1 MELGTNLGKSVK
13 KNHPIRV
20 RLRTILLAVNLTILI
35 LPLCSIYFLKIYENE
50 LIRQTES
57 ELIAQG
63 AFVAASYRLKIKQ
76 LIGEDGVESYG
87 LHVGK
92 IHNDKE
98 YYHPIPAS
106 LDLSKDEVLPP
117 RPEPIASTQLAD
129 AVGVAAG
136 SQIMPTI
143 KNATQITMTGIRVM
157 DFQGIVV
164 ASSREELGMSYG
176 HLPEVTL
183 ALKGGNSSLLR
194 ARVSDEDPP
203 FASIS
208 RKTRIRVSVTLP
220 IIEEGQV
227 IGVVLL
233 SRSPRNML
241 KALYGKRFVVL
252 AALIFLLLT
261 ALALA
266 LIISFTVTRPIGA
279 LARQAR
285 EIAEGGRKNFSRIER
300 PITEEVAS
308 LVESFAHMAETVE
321 HRSEYIR
328 NFAAQVS
335 HEFKT
340 PLTSIQGSI
349 ELLHEHMEEMPPD
362 QREKFLQN
370 ILQDTVRLNRL
381 VKRLLE
387 LARAD
392 VISPSE
398 ETADFFSMV
407 KTLAERYKDYG
418 FSVNLSRGDV
428 DEAVVKIAPE
438 SLETILSNLFDNSR
452 QHGANQITI
461 TMKENKS
468 DKGEVEILEITLSDN
483 GEGIS
488 PTNAEKIFAPF
499 FTTNREKGGTGLGL
513 GIVRSLIEAHRGK
526 INYVSGVDGAVFKI
540 SLPAKIDAK
549 IIS

>member
-1 MELGTNLGKSVK
+1 MGLAINSEKSVK
-13 KNHPIRV
+13 KSQPIRI
-20 RLRTILLAVNLTILI
+20 RLRTILLAVNFTILI

-63 AFVAASYRLKIKQ
+63 SFVSASYRLEVKKLLGGQ
-76 LIGEDGVESYG
+76 GLENYG
-87 LHVGK
+87 IHVGK
-92 IHNDKE
+92 IHDDNE

-106 LDLSKDEVLPP
+106 LDLAKDEVLPP
-117 RPEPIASTQLAD
+117 RPDPIASSRPANS
-129 AVGVAAG
+129 VGEAAG
-136 SQIMPTI
+136 RQIISTI
-143 KNATQITMTGIRVM
+143 KSATKITMTGIRVM

-164 ASSREELGMSYG
+164 ATSREELGMSYA
-176 HLPEVTL
+176 HLPEVNL
-183 ALKGGNSSLLR
+183 ALKGKNSSLLR
-194 ARVSDEDPP
+194 ARLSDEDPP

-279 LARQAR
+279 LAKQAR
-285 EIAEGGRKNFSRIER
+285 EIAQGGRKNFSPIER
-300 PITEEVAS
+300 PVTEEVAS
-308 LVESFAHMAETVE
+308 LAESFSNMAETVE

-349 ELLHEHMEEMPPD
+349 ELLHEHIDEMPPD

-370 ILQDTVRLNRL
+370 ILHDTDRLNRL

-398 ETADFFSMV
+398 ETADFIHIV
-407 KTLAERYKDYG
+407 NTLVERYKDYG
-418 FSVNLSRGDV
+418 FNVNLSLGDIK
-428 DEAVVKIAPE
+428 EAIVKMAPE
-438 SLETILSNLFDNSR
+438 SLETVLSNLFDNSR
-452 QHGANQITI
+452 QHGADQVIITI
-461 TMKENKS
+461 KKNQPTNGTV
-468 DKGEVEILEITLSDN
+468 DFLEIILSDN

-488 PTNAEKIFAPF
+488 STNAEKIFAPF
-499 FTTNREKGGTGLGL
+499 FTTNRDKGGTGLGL
-513 GIVRSLIEAHRGK
+513 GIVRSLLEAHKGE
-526 INYVSGVDGAVFKI
+526 IDYEPGVDGAVFRI
-540 SLPAKIDAK
+540 ILPANFDVGNDR
-549 IIS
+549 

>member
-13 KNHPIRV
+13 KKHPFRV

-63 AFVAASYRLKIKQ
+63 SFVSASYRLKIKQ
-76 LIGEDGVESYG
+76 ILGKDGVGGYG
-87 LHVGK
+87 LHIGK
-92 IHNDKE
+92 VHDDKE

-117 RPEPIASTQLAD
+117 RPEPIASTILAD
-129 AVGVAAG
+129 SVGEEAG
-136 SQIMPTI
+136 RQIMPTI

-164 ASSREELGMSYG
+164 ATSREELGLSYA

-183 ALKGGNSSLLR
+183 ALKGKNSSLLR
-194 ARVSDEDPP
+194 ARLSDEDPP

-266 LIISFTVTRPIGA
+266 LIISFTVTRPIGT

-285 EIAEGGRKNFSRIER
+285 EIAEGGRKKISQIER

-308 LVESFAHMAETVE
+308 LAESFAHMAETVE

-370 ILQDTVRLNRL
+370 ILQDTERLNRL

-398 ETADFFSMV
+398 ETADFISMV

-418 FSVNLSRGDV
+418 FSVNLSKGDIE
-428 DEAVVKIAPE
+428 EAIVNIAPE
-438 SLETILSNLFDNSR
+438 SLDTVLSNLFDNSR
-452 QHGANQITI
+452 QHGANQIAI

-468 DKGEVEILEITLSDN
+468 NNEEVGFLEITLSDN

-499 FTTNREKGGTGLGL
+499 FTTNRDKGGTGLGL

-526 INYVSGVDGAVFKI
+526 INYESGVEGAVFKVL
-540 SLPAKIDAK
+540 LPAKIDAK
-549 IIS
+549 MTS